1 MSVLPAQFD
10 ASLLTF
16 GEVNSLKSGAKAVDV
31 KYDGRALM
39 MQIGSLDLP
48 YGLNEDDKFGPVK
61 YSVNVSLRDY
71 DSNPKVKA
79 IFQAL
84 DAMDTRVMTECV
96 DKNWLRKPGMTQQIL
111 KQMKLYKPSVKFSED
126 ENGNRKQWPP
136 TVKVNLRKNKDGQF
150 ETAFYD
156 TDKKQI
162 NTKDIPLKDVIVR
175 KTQATLLIECTG
187 AWISSVGCGLSWKA
201 KQMRIDSTPDLGR
214 GYGFIDEDGS
224 SAPVAASRSASSVP
238 AAGRSATSAAP
249 VAKSSGFAAAFEEE
263 DEEELDESDV
273 LGGAVSHAPPPQ
285 AQVVAAPPAEDNGPV
300 ALPKKTIVKKKIV
313 AGAKA

>member
-16 GEVNSLKSGAKAVDV
+16 GEIKSLTSGAKSVDV
-31 KYDGRALM
+31 KYDGRPLM
-39 MQIGSLDLP
+39 MQVGSLDLP

-71 DSNPKVKA
+71 DTVPKVKA
-79 IFQAL
+79 IFTAL
-84 DAMDTRVMTECV
+84 ESMDTRVMGECV
-96 DKNWLRKPGMTQQIL
+96 EKNWLRKPSMTTQIL

-126 ENGNRKQWPP
+126 ENGNRKPYPP
-136 TVKVNLRKNKDGQF
+136 TVKVNLRKSKDGQF

-162 NTKDIPLKDVIVR
+162 NTKDVPLKDVIPR

-187 AWISSVGCGLSWKA
+187 VWISSVGCGLSWKA

-224 SAPVAASRSASSVP
+224 SAPVAASRSASSAP
-238 AAGRSATSAAP
+238 AARSNTAAP